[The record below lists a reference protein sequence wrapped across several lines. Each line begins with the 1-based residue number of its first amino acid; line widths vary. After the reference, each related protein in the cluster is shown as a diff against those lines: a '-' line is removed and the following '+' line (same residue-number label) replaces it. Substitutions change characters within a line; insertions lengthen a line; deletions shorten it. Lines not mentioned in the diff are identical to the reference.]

1 MSDATHDAEEDRH
14 TETGIEVGDDPDELD
29 VPTWEDEYVDR
40 VSDRL
45 MYNYDLEKDRVVDG
59 HRFTLYGRME
69 LHSEKHFLHP
79 AFSFAHHESFE
90 HLFVTHEPR
99 IDEGTLER
107 FVDLG
112 HELADEWIEPNEEH
126 FSTDFTF
133 VLLTEEIPGAVYD
146 HVASFNDRTMLKLGY
161 NGHYEINLVVV
172 APDREELVSS
182 EGAEVEAAFRLWEP
196 IERKEP
202 GILGLIARRLQL

>member
-45 MYNYDLEKDRVVDG
+45 MYNYDLEKDRVVG
-59 HRFTLYGRME
+59 GERVTLYGQME
-69 LHSEKHFLHP
+69 LHSQKHFLHP
-79 AFSFAHHESFE
+79 ALSFAHHESFE
-90 HLFVTHEPR
+90 HLFVVHEPR
-99 IDEGTLER
+99 VDDATLDR

-112 HELADEWIEPNEEH
+112 HELAEEWVEPDEEH

-133 VLLTEEIPGAVYD
+133 VLLTAEIPEAVRD
-146 HVASFNDRTMLKLGY
+146 RVASFSDRTMLKMGY

-172 APDREELVSS
+172 APDREDLVSS
-182 EGAEVEAAFRLWEP
+182 QEAAIEPAFRLWEP

>member
-1 MSDATHDAEEDRH
+1 MSDATSDAGESRAA
-14 TETGIEVGDDPDELD
+14 ETGIDAGDDPVELD
-29 VPTWEDEYVDR
+29 VPTWDDEYVDR

-45 MYNYDLEKDRVVDG
+45 LYNYDLEKDRVVDG

-79 AFSFAHHESFE
+79 ALSFAHHESFE
-90 HLFVTHEPR
+90 HLFVTHEQR
-99 IDEGTLER
+99 VDDSTLER

-112 HELADEWIEPNEEH
+112 HELTDEWIVPNEEH

-133 VLLTEEIPGAVYD
+133 VLLTEEIPD
-146 HVASFNDRTMLKLGY
+146 EVADRVSSFSDRTMLKLGY

-196 IERKEP
+196 IEREEP
-202 GILGLIARRLQL
+202 GLLGLIARRLQL